1 MSTERPI
8 TLRVLRG
15 VELFAC
21 TRIPAELSRRACA
34 ARFVAVVGAGRS
46 AISQTIDQGPCRGC
60 PIGALHESEEH
71 VKGSTT
77 RTSMP
82 LAGRTPRRVIPPTS
96 ASAPIV
102 APAAVVPRKPPARLS
117 AGAQT
122 VATPDDGIRV
132 DVERESASQGPAEI
146 ELPAPPTG
154 EQVSAGHVRA
164 IRCERCSAYVV
175 PTNNR
180 QRWCVPCRPTPAEQA
195 AVRKA
200 RESVFRNAVT
210 IEHVRAARRAER
222 VRAAGG
228 AVDVPANGYRR
239 GGRLL
244 TVGGV
249 TLSVAGWARRMG
261 CRDTVLFE
269 RLARGWSPARAVNT
283 PVGAREETRDA
294 AE

>member
-1 MSTERPI
+1 MTATATRPP
-8 TLRVLRG
+8 TLRVLQG
-15 VELFAC
+15 VEVFAC
-21 TRIPAELSRRACA
+21 DRIPAVLSRRACA

-46 AISQTIDQGPCRGC
+46 AISQTIDQGPCRNC

-102 APAAVVPRKPPARLS
+102 APAAVVPPKTPARLS

-132 DVERESASQGPAEI
+132 DVERESAPQGPAEI
-146 ELPAPPTG
+146 EPPAPPTG
-154 EQVSAGHVRA
+154 EQVSAGHARM
-164 IRCERCSAYVV
+164 IRCERCGAHVAPV
-175 PTNNR
+175 NNR

-210 IEHVRAARRAER
+210 IEHVRAA
-222 VRAAGG
+222 GG

-249 TLSVAGWARRMG
+249 TLTVAGWARRMG

-283 PVGAREETRDA
+283 PVGARKEARDA